1 MRTGY
6 LLTKGKYYYFYETAQ
21 TRKSKLLAQCFIS
34 QLLKPFKD
42 IPEEMR
48 IKTITDNNLIKE
60 IYKNIDLCTIEFIE
74 LKTINFYKITGK
86 NFSIS
91 LPEGDYKQCFINVKS
106 EV

>member
-1 MRTGY
+1 MKTGF
-6 LLTKGKYYYFYETAQ
+6 LLTKGKYYYFYETEQ

-34 QLLKPFKD
+34 ELLKPFKD

-48 IKTITDNNLIKE
+48 IKTIIDNNLIKE

-91 LPEGDYKQCFINVKS
+91 LPEDDYKQCFVNVKS